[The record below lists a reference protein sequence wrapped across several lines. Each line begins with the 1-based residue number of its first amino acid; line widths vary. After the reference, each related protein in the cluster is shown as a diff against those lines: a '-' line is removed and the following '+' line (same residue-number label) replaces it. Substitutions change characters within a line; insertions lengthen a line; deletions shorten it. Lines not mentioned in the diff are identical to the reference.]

1 MLMNWIETNTVKIS
15 APAAAWREAVHA
27 SGRLLVEAGFAEPRY
42 IDAMLRTV
50 EELGPYIVI
59 APGVALPHARPEDGA
74 LGTGFAAVVLAAPVE
89 FGNPDNDPVH
99 LVVAFCAPDKSAHI
113 GSLSRLAKALGKNDF
128 LQRARAAQSEAEL
141 VKILNETE

>member
-1 MLMNWIETNTVKIS
+1 MNWIDTNTVKVKV
-15 APAAAWREAVHA
+15 PATTWQDAVRIA
-27 SGRLLVEAGFAEPRY
+27 GNLLVEAGFAEPRY

-89 FGNPDNDPVH
+89 FGNPDNDPVY
-99 LVVAFCAPDKSAHI
+99 LLVAFCAPDKSAHI
-113 GSLSRLAKALGKNDF
+113 GSLSKLAKVLAKNDF
-128 LQRARAAQSEAEL
+128 LERARAAQTNTEL
-141 VKILNETE
+141 AKILNESE